1 MKHILFITAILLGSF
16 NLMAQVTCTAPMPD
30 VAFKKSLSELS
41 QTTNEMQM
49 QNKTKM
55 LLRNNCFSSAQV
67 KEIALLFF
75 DDYSKLEFAKAA
87 YPKTVD
93 PVNYY
98 DVYDAF
104 AYFST
109 VFRLHDFVLG
119 QNVEMPDIVVEL
131 PRPIKPQFP
140 AYNYPDALRYTGAT
154 SCNSPTSDME
164 FEKVAQNVMQQTS
177 DPARVTIGTQL
188 AQKYCFTVA
197 QVMKL
202 TSLIGEEK
210 DRLKFLFDVYAY
222 TYDVDN
228 FGACEQTLAPGFGRN
243 ELARF
248 LADRMQLPEPP
259 PPPPCDVSVAELE
272 QIKESIKSQNFN
284 NTQVTLAK
292 QALSSKPC
300 FEALQIRDIVG
311 LFSFE
316 SSKLEIAKYAY
327 DYCED
332 KNNYFL
338 VNDAFSFSSSVDDL
352 NKHIQ
357 SKK

>member
-1 MKHILFITAILLGSF
+1 
-16 NLMAQVTCTAPMPD
+16 
-30 VAFKKSLSELS
+30 
-41 QTTNEMQM
+41 
-49 QNKTKM
+49 M
-55 LLRNNCFSSAQV
+55 LVRNNCFSSAQV

-75 DDYSKLEFAKAA
+75 DDYSKLEFAQTA

-93 PVNYY
+93 PANYY

-109 VFRLHDFVLG
+109 VFRLHDFVSG
-119 QNVEMPDIVVEL
+119 QNKPVPPVVQPPKPE
-131 PRPIKPQFP
+131 RPMFP
-140 AYNYPDALRYTGAT
+140 NYNYPDALRYTGQTA
-154 SCNSPTSDME
+154 CNAPTSDME
-164 FEKVAQNVMQQTS
+164 FMQVAQNVMQQTS
-177 DPARVTIGTQL
+177 DAARVTVGSQL
-188 AQKYCFTVA
+188 VQKYCLTVA

-202 TSLIGEEK
+202 TSLIGEEQS
-210 DRLKFLFDVYAY
+210 RLKFLFDAYFYVY
-222 TYDVDN
+222 DIDN
-228 FGACEQTLAPGFGRN
+228 YGACEQTLAPGKGRD

-259 PPPPCDVSVAELE
+259 PPPPCGVSAVEVE
-272 QIKESIKSQNFN
+272 QIKESIKSQSFN

-292 QALSSKPC
+292 QAFSSKPC
-300 FEALQIRDIVG
+300 FKALQIREIVS

-338 VNDAFSFSSSVDDL
+338 VNDAFSFSSSIDDL
-352 NKHIQ
+352 NKYIK
-357 SKK
+357 SKN